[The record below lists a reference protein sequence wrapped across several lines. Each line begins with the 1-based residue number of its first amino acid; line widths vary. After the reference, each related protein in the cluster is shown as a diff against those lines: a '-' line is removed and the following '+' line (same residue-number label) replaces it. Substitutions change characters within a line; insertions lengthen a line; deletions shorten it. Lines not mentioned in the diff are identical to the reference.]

1 MDIKYENINQKQ
13 IIVMKINKYIWA
25 KILNNFE
32 YI

>member
-1 MDIKYENINQKQ
+1 MNIKYENINQKQ